1 MAERNSKLVLDT
13 QQMTDNFFDDTRLLG
28 IMAPMKDYQLC
39 WYFNNSLGLNFRLNS
54 DYEIQLIKKKRRY
67 FFSVFEY
74 CEPDRLLSHYVYN
87 NQFDGEYLLPELK
100 HMDYLW
106 LLKGEAVCDE
116 LLNETVQFIR
126 SITEVQMVSE
136 LTNDKIRNKQHLIF

>member
-1 MAERNSKLVLDT
+1 MAERNTKLVLDT

-28 IMAPMKDYQLC
+28 IMAPLKDYQLC
-39 WYFNNSLGLNFRLNS
+39 WYFNNSLGFNFRLNS
-54 DYEIQLIKKKRRY
+54 DYEIQLMKRKRRY

-74 CEPDRLLSHYVYN
+74 CEPDRHLSHYVYN

-106 LLKGEAVCDE
+106 LMKGEAVCDE
-116 LLNETVQFIR
+116 LLNETIQFIK
-126 SITEVQMVSE
+126 SISQVQMVSE
-136 LTNDKIRNKQHLIF
+136 LTNEKIRNKQHLFF